1 MQSKGFGVLLL
12 TFATFFGQLL
22 RHPAINNKLEVCPS
36 LTIVTFQ
43 FPSLLYEQ
51 QKISCC
57 CAEKLSTWIDDNRCT
72 KNFTY
77 SVRNSISLRN
87 YFWNILFLPDWTR
100 HLSSPC
106 IKFEQIECMRITVTS
121 LRLRCNAIHA
131 YFLLCKNMRI
141 CEIWCPAHVVCMYE
155 LGQKSPN

>member
-12 TFATFFGQLL
+12 TFATFFGQLF

-43 FPSLLYEQ
+43 FPSLLHEQ

-77 SVRNSISLRN
+77 GVRNSIS
-87 YFWNILFLPDWTR
+87 I
-100 HLSSPC
+100 
-106 IKFEQIECMRITVTS
+106 RISFFAIFFFCRTGQGIWAPLVS
-121 LRLRCNAIHA
+121 NLNKLNAWGLLLRLCAWGVMQSMHI
-131 YFLLCKNMRI
+131 FFCVRI
-141 CEIWCPAHVVCMYE
+141 CEFAKFDAPHM
-155 LGQKSPN
+155 